1 MSTTIAARLAAAGC
15 VAPLAEADAL
25 VAGAPDEAT
34 LERWLRRREQGEPLA
49 WITGTAV
56 FCGRLLHVAPGVYV
70 PRPSTEELAR
80 RAAALVPRG
89 GRAVDLCTG
98 SGAVAASLMAADPD
112 ARVVGV
118 DIDER
123 ATRCARRN
131 GVAAVAGDLDAP
143 FRRHTMV
150 DVVTAVAPYVPTR
163 ELAHLPRDV
172 LRYEPRAA
180 LDGGADG
187 LDVVRRVVAA
197 ASRLLRDG
205 GWLLIEIGGEQDG
218 QLAPALESAGFDTAE
233 SWCDEDGELR
243 GLRARYV
250 MDASGPRV

>member
-1 MSTTIAARLAAAGC
+1 
-15 VAPLAEADAL
+15 VAPLTEAEAL

-49 WITGTAV
+49 WILGTTV
-56 FCGRLLHVAPGVYV
+56 FCGQLLHVTPGVYV

-80 RAAALVPRG
+80 RAAALMPRG

-98 SGAVAASLMAADPD
+98 SGAVAASLTATVPD
-112 ARVVGV
+112 VRVVGV
-118 DIDER
+118 DIDRR
-123 ATRCARRN
+123 AARCARRN
-131 GVAAVAGDLDAP
+131 GVAAVVGDLDAP
-143 FRRHTMV
+143 LREHAMV

-172 LRYEPRAA
+172 LRYEPHAA
-180 LDGGADG
+180 LDGGSDG

-205 GWLLIEIGGEQDG
+205 GWLLLEIGGEQDG
-218 QLAPALESAGFDTAE
+218 QLASALGSAGFDAAE